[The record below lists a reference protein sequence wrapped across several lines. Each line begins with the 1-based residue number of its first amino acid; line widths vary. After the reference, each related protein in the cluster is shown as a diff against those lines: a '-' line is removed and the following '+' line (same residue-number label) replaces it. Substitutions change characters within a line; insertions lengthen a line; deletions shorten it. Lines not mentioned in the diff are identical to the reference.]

1 MRPNNA
7 ISTIAI
13 KSKHILNDV
22 LERIIII
29 ETKFVQREDVI
40 MAYLFDSIIIVK
52 DDYWFGTEKEA
63 EDPEDL
69 GTQQKTERVSQLG
82 IGQNRKDGPT
92 SDWSDPIGDQSV
104 PAWDLFSIETRD

>member
-29 ETKFVQREDVI
+29 ETKFVQREDVV
-40 MAYLFDSIIIVK
+40 MTYLFDLIITTIMFIISII
-52 DDYWFGTEKEA
+52 
-63 EDPEDL
+63 EDVID
-69 GTQQKTERVSQLG
+69 QLFL
-82 IGQNRKDGPT
+82 
-92 SDWSDPIGDQSV
+92 WHYLDQT
-104 PAWDLFSIETRD
+104 PNITINYIH